1 MELGELPDQPFP
13 SRGWL
18 SGVKLSQFWPSVQ
31 DAMAIHQKV
40 AGRGLRGG
48 PRSGIH
54 PAEGLGA
61 LAPADLAFF
70 RFK

>member
-1 MELGELPDQPFP
+1 
-13 SRGWL
+13 
-18 SGVKLSQFWPSVQ
+18 
-31 DAMAIHQKV
+31 MAIHQKV

-48 PRSGIH
+48 PRGGIH